1 MTPAPMRIVVTGANG
16 FIGQPLVGRL
26 TQLGHEVVALD
37 RTVEPCPGV
46 EAVIGD
52 IGDPAALRHAFAG
65 GCDAVVHLATVPGGA
80 AEAGPVAARRVNLD
94 ATMALSEAAAAAG
107 RRPRFVFASSIA
119 VFGSALPPIVNDDT
133 PLRPRLVYGVHKAM
147 IEQWLATSSRRHA
160 LDALSLRLP
169 GIVARPPA
177 PSGMKSA
184 FMSDVFHAVR
194 GQRAF
199 TSPVAADATF
209 WLMSLDAVL
218 ATITHALTL
227 DTALP
232 EDRAVT
238 LPALRL
244 RMDELVTT
252 IARHAGGDPARV
264 DYAPDHELQ
273 ASFGAYP
280 PLIAARG
287 EALGF
292 RHDGSPD
299 ALVAAALDT
308 IAKQEISG

>member
-1 MTPAPMRIVVTGANG
+1 MRIVVTGANG
-16 FIGQPLVGRL
+16 FIGRPLVNGL
-26 TQLGHEVVALD
+26 TRLGHDVVAFD
-37 RTVEPCPGV
+37 RAIEPCAGV
-46 EAVIGD
+46 DAVIGD

-65 GCDAVVHLATVPGGA
+65 GCDAVVHLATIPGGA
-80 AEAGPVAARRVNLD
+80 AEADPAGARRVNLE
-94 ATMALSEAAAAAG
+94 ATMALSEAAATAG

-119 VFGSALPPIVNDDT
+119 VLGSALPPIVDDDT
-133 PLRPRLVYGVHKAM
+133 PLRPRLIYGAHKAM
-147 IEQWLATSSRRHA
+147 IEQWLATLSRRQA

-184 FMSDVFHAVR
+184 FMSDVFHALR
-194 GQRAF
+194 GHRAF
-199 TSPVAADATF
+199 TSPVAADATL
-209 WLMSLDAVL
+209 WLMSVDAVV
-218 ATITHALTL
+218 AAITHALTL
-227 DTALP
+227 DMVLP

-252 IARHAGGDPARV
+252 IARHAGTDPALV
-264 DYAPDHELQ
+264 DYAPDQELQ

-292 RHDGSPD
+292 RPDGSPD